1 MADQLDTLCED
12 PKAVLRVLGEPLNS
26 LELTKAV
33 TLLTKLIL
41 KEQALEESEKN
52 NIYPQS

>member
-12 PKAVLRVLGEPLNS
+12 PKAILRVLDEPLNS
-26 LELTKAV
+26 MELTKAV
-33 TLLTKLIL
+33 ALLTKLIL

-52 NIYPQS
+52 NIYPQN